1 MRALWVGLKSTVRCA
16 IGRADQAPISAIDA
30 WQLALAWLATGAL
43 VGALLPVLDVAVIAA
58 FTASYCLPIPGE
70 SPGPPNVNSGARYH
84 EHLPLITDH
93 A

>member
-30 WQLALAWLATGAL
+30 WQL
-43 VGALLPVLDVAVIAA
+43 P
-58 FTASYCLPIPGE
+58 
-70 SPGPPNVNSGARYH
+70 SPGSRPRPGASRSQAESRPPNLNSGARYH
-84 EHLPLITDH
+84 EHFPLITDH